1 MGLVEMLPGRMGK
14 AFPLLK
20 SLRTHYGRHCEP
32 FSGQKRT
39 RLQDFGHTTQS
50 QKLSEV
56 ILPEPRRSA
65 PRTRTQTQ
73 ISTCLA
79 SNHTHCSCF
88 TKRPLAPSPYG
99 YTPRCQRH
107 MDYYKTRG
115 RIEARR
121 HTHVF
126 DSSTSPQ
133 TMMRPP
139 AIHTSR
145 SKNPSYRRLL
155 V

>member
-1 MGLVEMLPGRMGK
+1 VGLFEMLPGLMGT

-20 SLRTHYGRHCEP
+20 SLRAHYGRHCEP

-39 RLQDFGHTTQS
+39 RLQDFEHTTQS

-79 SNHTHCSCF
+79 SNHIPIVPVLRNDHWPHPLMDIRQGAKDTW
-88 TKRPLAPSPYG
+88 TIIKRVEELKPDATL
-99 YTPRCQRH
+99 
-107 MDYYKTRG
+107 M
-115 RIEARR
+115 
-121 HTHVF
+121 
-126 DSSTSPQ
+126 SSTV
-133 TMMRPP
+133 PP
-139 AIHTSR
+139 HH
-145 SKNPSYRRLL
+145 RR
-155 V
+155 